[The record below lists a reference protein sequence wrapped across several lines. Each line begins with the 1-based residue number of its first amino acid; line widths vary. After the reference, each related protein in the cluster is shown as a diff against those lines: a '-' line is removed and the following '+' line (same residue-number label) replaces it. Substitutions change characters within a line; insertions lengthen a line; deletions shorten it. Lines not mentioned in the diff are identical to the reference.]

1 MDSCSLEQKGLAKLM
16 NAMRD
21 LEKLSPSK
29 KSSYNVDT
37 LEKKCFTAM
46 DDDFNTPILIAHL
59 FDGVKIINS
68 VKSGKKN
75 ITADDLK
82 KLKSIFHIF
91 VLDIL
96 GLTAETESGNTEF
109 ANKIMELIL
118 KLRNNAKSNKDYTTA
133 DLIRDEL
140 NKLNIQI
147 KDDRKGST
155 WENNS

>member
-1 MDSCSLEQKGLAKLM
+1 
-16 NAMRD
+16 
-21 LEKLSPSK
+21 
-29 KSSYNVDT
+29 
-37 LEKKCFTAM
+37 M

-68 VKSGKKN
+68 VKAGEKH
-75 ITADDLK
+75 ITLDDLK

-91 VLDIL
+91 VIDVL
-96 GLTAETESGNTEF
+96 GLTAEKESGNTEF

-147 KDDRKGST
+147 NDGRKGST

>member
-1 MDSCSLEQKGLAKLM
+1 
-16 NAMRD
+16 
-21 LEKLSPSK
+21 
-29 KSSYNVDT
+29 
-37 LEKKCFTAM
+37 M

-75 ITADDLK
+75 ITDDDLK

-91 VLDIL
+91 VIDIL
-96 GLTAETESGNTEF
+96 GLNVETESGNTEF
-109 ANKIMELIL
+109 TNKIMELIL
-118 KLRNNAKSNKDYTTA
+118 KLRNNAKSNKDYITA

-147 KDDRKGST
+147 KDGRKGST